1 MAWTDYREFLAA
13 LEKAGELR
21 RVTEAVSP
29 YLEVTEIADRVMKAG
44 GPALLFESVVGPP
57 HRLGTPDPRSAVMGM
72 PPLLSGAGLA
82 VRKSGS
88 SDGPDPTSRT
98 PEPPNPRTSSG
109 LAGAIRT
116 AMAATST
123 PQPPSSS
130 QGAGGGGVSEWV
142 PLTTVRYEHPIC
154 INAMGSR
161 RRMSMALSCD
171 DFEEH
176 AARIAKLLPPPIP
189 KSPKEAIAIVIDAFK
204 EVKDTIPKTVGS
216 GACQEIVMQG
226 DEIDLRKLPILTC
239 WPEDGGP
246 FITLPLVFTYDP
258 STGKRNVGMYRMQLY
273 DRNTL
278 GMHWQMH
285 KTGMRHM
292 EEAGRASSLPRRAGV
307 PASQERQGPVIL
319 SGSKE
324 HGPAGVPPGCI
335 QVAVALGG
343 DPAYTF
349 SAISPLPPGL
359 DEMAFA
365 GFLRRKNAELVKCK
379 TIDMKVPA
387 DAEIILEGYVDPTE
401 RRLEGP
407 FGDHTGYYSLAGM
420 FPVFHCTCVTMR
432 ERAIYPATI
441 VGQPPMED
449 GWMGKAVE
457 RIFMPMIRLTV
468 PEIVDI
474 NLPVEACFHNVA
486 FVSIK
491 KKYPGHAY
499 KVMNA
504 VWGLGGLAFTKFV
517 FVFDEDVDVQDHA
530 AVLFRLGANCDPG
543 RDALHSRGPVD
554 QLDHASLAEGFGGKI
569 GFDCTHKWPGENGF
583 SRDFPKLIEMSA
595 DVKARIDA
603 LWPKLGL

>member
-1 MAWTDYREFLAA
+1 
-13 LEKAGELR
+13 
-21 RVTEAVSP
+21 
-29 YLEVTEIADRVMKAG
+29 
-44 GPALLFESVVGPP
+44 
-57 HRLGTPDPRSAVMGM
+57 
-72 PPLLSGAGLA
+72 
-82 VRKSGS
+82 VRG
-88 SDGPDPTSRT
+88 
-98 PEPPNPRTSSG
+98 
-109 LAGAIRT
+109 I
-116 AMAATST
+116 
-123 PQPPSSS
+123 
-130 QGAGGGGVSEWV
+130 
-142 PLTTVRYEHPIC
+142 
-154 INAMGSR
+154 
-161 RRMSMALSCD
+161 
-171 DFEEH
+171 
-176 AARIAKLLPPPIP
+176 
-189 KSPKEAIAIVIDAFK
+189 
-204 EVKDTIPKTVGS
+204 
-216 GACQEIVMQG
+216 
-226 DEIDLRKLPILTC
+226 
-239 WPEDGGP
+239 
-246 FITLPLVFTYDP
+246 
-258 STGKRNVGMYRMQLY
+258 
-273 DRNTL
+273 
-278 GMHWQMH
+278 
-285 KTGMRHM
+285 
-292 EEAGRASSLPRRAGV
+292 
-307 PASQERQGPVIL
+307 
-319 SGSKE
+319 
-324 HGPAGVPPGCI
+324 PPGTI

-486 FVSIK
+486 FVSIR

-517 FVFDEDVDVQDHA
+517 FVFDEDVDVQDTA
-530 AVLFRLGANCDPG
+530 QVLFRLGANCDPG

-554 QLDHASLAEGFGGKI
+554 QLDHASLSEGFGGKI

-583 SRDFPKLIEMSA
+583 SRDFPKLIEMSPE
-595 DVKARIDA
+595 VKSRIDA

>member
-1 MAWTDYREFLAA
+1 MTESWAFSGDWALSGSERQTRKARRKAELSSEAVEWAAMAYRDFREFLDA
-13 LEKAGELR
+13 LERAGELKR
-21 RVTEAVSP
+21 IAEPVSP
-29 YLEVTEIADRVMKAG
+29 SLEITEIADRVMKSG
-44 GPALLFESVVGPP
+44 GPALLFENVAGPP
-57 HRLGTPDPRSAVMGM
+57 HRLGTPNPRSAVFGE
-72 PPLLSGAGLA
+72 PPLEASLGQSQRFGFP
-82 VRKSGS
+82 V
-88 SDGPDPTSRT
+88 
-98 PEPPNPRTSSG
+98 
-109 LAGAIRT
+109 AINT
-116 AMAATST
+116 
-123 PQPPSSS
+123 
-130 QGAGGGGVSEWV
+130 
-142 PLTTVRYEHPIC
+142 
-154 INAMGSR
+154 MGSR
-161 RRMSMALSCD
+161 KRMSMALGVA

-176 AARIAKLLPPPIP
+176 AERIAALLPPPIP
-189 KSPKEAIAIVIDAFK
+189 KSPGDALQLAIRAFK
-204 EVKDTIPKTVGS
+204 ELKTAIPKTVSRGP
-216 GACQEIVMQG
+216 CQEIVLKG
-226 DEIDLRKLPILTC
+226 DEVDLTQLPILTC

-246 FITLPLVFTYDP
+246 FLTLPLVFTYDP
-258 STGKRNVGMYRMQLY
+258 NTGKRNVGMYRMQLY

-292 EEAGRASSLPRRAGV
+292 EELASPSPLA
-307 PASQERQGPVIL
+307 
-319 SGSKE
+319 
-324 HGPAGVPPGCI
+324 PPGERGPGGEGHQPSKARGVEI
-335 QVAVALGG
+335 PPPGTLHVAVALGG

-349 SAISPLPPGL
+349 AAISPLPPGL

-365 GFLRRKNAELVKCK
+365 GFLRRKNAELVPCK

-387 DAEIILEGYVDPTE
+387 DAEIILEGYVDPGE

-432 ERAIYPATI
+432 TSAIYPATI

-474 NLPVEACFHNVA
+474 HLPVEACFHNVA
-486 FVSIK
+486 FVSIR

-504 VWGLGGLAFTKFV
+504 IWGLGGLAFTKFV
-517 FVFDEDVDVQDHA
+517 FVFDEDVDVQDTA
-530 AVLFRLGANCDPG
+530 QVLFRLGANCDPG

-554 QLDHASLAEGFGGKI
+554 QLDHASMAEGFGGKI

-583 SRDFPKLIEMSA
+583 SRDFPKLIEMSPE
-595 DVKARIDA
+595 VKSRIDA

>member
-1 MAWTDYREFLAA
+1 MAYRDFREFLDA
-13 LEKAGELR
+13 LERAGELKR
-21 RVTEAVSP
+21 IAEPVSP
-29 YLEVTEIADRVMKAG
+29 SLEITEIADRVMKSG
-44 GPALLFESVVGPP
+44 GPALLFENVAGPP
-57 HRLGTPDPRSAVMGM
+57 HRLGTPNPRSAVFGE
-72 PPLLSGAGLA
+72 PPLEASLGQSQRFGFP
-82 VRKSGS
+82 V
-88 SDGPDPTSRT
+88 
-98 PEPPNPRTSSG
+98 
-109 LAGAIRT
+109 AINT
-116 AMAATST
+116 
-123 PQPPSSS
+123 
-130 QGAGGGGVSEWV
+130 
-142 PLTTVRYEHPIC
+142 
-154 INAMGSR
+154 MGSR
-161 RRMSMALSCD
+161 KRMSMALGVA

-176 AARIAKLLPPPIP
+176 AERIAALLPPPIP
-189 KSPKEAIAIVIDAFK
+189 KSPGDALQLAIRAFK
-204 EVKDTIPKTVGS
+204 ELKTAIPKTVSRGP
-216 GACQEIVMQG
+216 CQEIVLKG
-226 DEIDLRKLPILTC
+226 DEVDLTQLPILTC

-246 FITLPLVFTYDP
+246 FLTLPLVFTYDP
-258 STGKRNVGMYRMQLY
+258 NTGKRNVGMYRMQLY

-292 EEAGRASSLPRRAGV
+292 EELASPSPLA
-307 PASQERQGPVIL
+307 
-319 SGSKE
+319 
-324 HGPAGVPPGCI
+324 PPGERGPGGEGHQPSKARGVEI
-335 QVAVALGG
+335 PPPGTLHVAVALGG

-349 SAISPLPPGL
+349 AAISPLPPGL

-365 GFLRRKNAELVKCK
+365 GFLRRKNAELVPCK

-387 DAEIILEGYVDPTE
+387 DAEIILEGYVDPGE

-432 ERAIYPATI
+432 TSAIYPATI

-474 NLPVEACFHNVA
+474 HLPVEACFHNVA
-486 FVSIK
+486 FVSIR

-504 VWGLGGLAFTKFV
+504 IWGLGGLAFTKFV
-517 FVFDEDVDVQDHA
+517 FVFDEDVDVQDTA
-530 AVLFRLGANCDPG
+530 QVLFRLGANCDPG

-554 QLDHASLAEGFGGKI
+554 QLDHASMAEGFGGKI

-583 SRDFPKLIEMSA
+583 SRDFPKLIEMSPE
-595 DVKARIDA
+595 VKSRIDA